1 MPVMTAPVSH
11 VSQQQAARMLRVSL
25 RQLLAWQRAG
35 LLQQGHSFSL
45 RDLAR
50 LRSLRSLRQQRLS
63 TRAIRNS
70 LDAMQRILGEC
81 DPLDEAGTV
90 STGSRLLFRH
100 GGALLDPITQQLAFD
115 FEADVCRGCEL
126 QTWEPVRRQQG
137 EDHAKAQQL
146 FQQAV
151 RVEEEPGQAEAAA
164 ALYRQALQA
173 WPRHAPACINLG
185 TILYNSGQFQSA
197 EEQYRAAVEID
208 PDYALAFFDL
218 GNVLDELRKLPE
230 AIAAY
235 QRAVHL
241 CPRYAD
247 AHYNL
252 ALAYERMNERRRAL
266 RHWMHY
272 VRLDPIS
279 PWATHARLQA
289 RRTLAS
295 ERLSIVTRGGKLA

>member
-11 VSQQQAARMLRVSL
+11 VSRQQAIRMVQISP

-35 LLQQGHSFSL
+35 LLQHGDRFSL

-50 LRSLRSLRQQRLS
+50 LRRVRNLRQQRLS
-63 TRAIRNS
+63 LRVIRDS
-70 LDAMQRILGEC
+70 LHAMQRILGER
-81 DPLDEAGTV
+81 DPWDETGTM

-100 GGALLDPITQQLAFD
+100 QGALLDPISQQLAFD
-115 FEADVCRGCEL
+115 FESDVCRAYEL
-126 QTWEPVRRQQG
+126 HAREPGRGQQHK
-137 EDHAKAQQL
+137 DKAQRL
-146 FQQAV
+146 FLEAV
-151 RVEEEPGQAEAAA
+151 RLEEQPGQVEAAT
-164 ALYRQALQA
+164 ALYRQAQAA
-173 WPRHAPACINLG
+173 WPRHAPTCINLG
-185 TILYNSGQFQSA
+185 TILYNAGQFEAA
-197 EEQYRAAVEID
+197 EEQYRTAVEID

-235 QRAVHL
+235 QRAIQL
-241 CPRYAD
+241 WPGYAD

-252 ALAYERMNERRRAL
+252 ALAFERRNERRRAL

-272 VRLDPIS
+272 VRLDPVS
-279 PWATHARLQA
+279 PWATHARVQVQ
-289 RRTLAS
+289 RTLAS